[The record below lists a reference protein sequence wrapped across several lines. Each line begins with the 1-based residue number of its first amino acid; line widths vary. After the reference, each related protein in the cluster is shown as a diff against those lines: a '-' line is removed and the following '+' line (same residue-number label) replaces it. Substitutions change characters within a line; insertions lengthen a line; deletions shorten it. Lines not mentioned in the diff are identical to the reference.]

1 MRPYNIKITKSQAT
15 VNFLEIASDL
25 IKLVIRAEDAGVKE
39 VAYRTPNNQKLS
51 QGEYVPLVFE
61 MLCTFGYICELDD
74 THEVLTI
81 KKMEKN
87 KP

>member
-1 MRPYNIKITKSQAT
+1 MRPYNIKITKSQAS

-39 VAYRTPNNQKLS
+39 VVYRAINNQKLS
-51 QGEYVPLVFE
+51 KGEYAPLVFE
-61 MLCTFGYICELDD
+61 MLYVFGYTCEVDD

-81 KKMEKN
+81 TKREKHN
-87 KP
+87 G